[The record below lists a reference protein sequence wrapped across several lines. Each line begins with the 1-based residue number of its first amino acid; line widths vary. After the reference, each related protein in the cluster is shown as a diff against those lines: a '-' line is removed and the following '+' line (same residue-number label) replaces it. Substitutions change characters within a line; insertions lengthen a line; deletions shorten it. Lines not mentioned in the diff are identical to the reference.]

1 MTKKELADVFVTYAT
16 VTKEKDGSEKELPVD
31 FLFTMI
37 YNLKKMD
44 ADISAIQVIEK
55 KRDEVINDWN
65 HKRLEI
71 INEYGEKDGDG
82 ELIQKNNAYVFATS
96 DIEKECITRLGEAY
110 IPYKEKM
117 NPIDEELDKI
127 FKEEADVELRKHKES
142 DIKELGKLTKPQLDS
157 LLLITQIEE

>member
-31 FLFTMI
+31 FLFTMN

-82 ELIQKNNAYVFATS
+82 ELIQKNNAYVFETS
-96 DIEKECITRLGEAY
+96 DIEKECLTRLGEAY
-110 IPYKEKM
+110 IPC
-117 NPIDEELDKI
+117 
-127 FKEEADVELRKHKES
+127 
-142 DIKELGKLTKPQLDS
+142 QLP
-157 LLLITQIEE
+157 LN